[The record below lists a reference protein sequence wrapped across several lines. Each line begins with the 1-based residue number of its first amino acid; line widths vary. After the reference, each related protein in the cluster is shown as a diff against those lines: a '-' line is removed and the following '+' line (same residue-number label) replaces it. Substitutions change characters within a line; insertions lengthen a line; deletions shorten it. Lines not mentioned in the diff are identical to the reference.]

1 MVHTGVCSELPTI
14 IDSSVKF
21 SIALHSYKILKMG
34 GLEIKVHRLEALV
47 GSFCPNP
54 LGLEGQSC
62 ESRFD
67 SSNLTGSIAFCS
79 VGEDTRKEE
88 GIVPTVKV
96 SDQACMYKT
105 SVYLSMVALYFL
117 AEKR

>member
-1 MVHTGVCSELPTI
+1 
-14 IDSSVKF
+14 
-21 SIALHSYKILKMG
+21 MG

-47 GSFCPNP
+47 DL
-54 LGLEGQSC
+54 LGLEGQSY
-62 ESRFD
+62 ESGFD

-88 GIVPTVKV
+88 GIVPIVKL

-105 SVYLSMVALYFL
+105 SVFLSMVALYFS
-117 AEKR
+117 AEKQ